1 MSSVVFIQDI
11 EAELSNNTPDADRR
25 SSTGDAKNMLSVVK
39 QDLEKYIVSMDR
51 YEESMDEW
59 KEWLELA
66 RKELQACLQQCSSME
81 MLDDN
86 HERLKVCSFIQQL

>member
-59 KEWLELA
+59 NEWLELA
-66 RKELQACLQQCSSME
+66 RKELQACLQQCGSLE

-86 HERLKVCSFIQQL
+86 HERLKVFSFIQQL